1 MLERILC
8 RNLNKKLYLVYF
20 LNVLDWACTVLLLRT
35 GLFYEAN
42 PIANSFIHNLLLGFF
57 IKCVAPF
64 VVIFLISRS
73 MNILALIQL
82 RIADKLISFAL
93 TVYLAV
99 TLDHIINFVMYLF

>member
-1 MLERILC
+1 MLERIVC
-8 RNLNKKLYLVYF
+8 RKLSKKLYFVYF
-20 LNVLDWACTVLLLRT
+20 LNVIDWVCTVLLLNT

-42 PIANSFIHNLLLGFF
+42 PIANTFIHNILLGFA

-73 MNILALIQL
+73 MDILEYPQL
-82 RIADKLISFAL
+82 KIADMMISFAL

-99 TLDHIINFVMYLF
+99 TLDHIINFVIYFF